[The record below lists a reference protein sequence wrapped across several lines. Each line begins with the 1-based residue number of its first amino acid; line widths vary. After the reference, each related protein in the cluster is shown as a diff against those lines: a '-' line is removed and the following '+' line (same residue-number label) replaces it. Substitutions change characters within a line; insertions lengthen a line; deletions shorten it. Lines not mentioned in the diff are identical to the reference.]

1 MKKPNKPNPTTNE
14 KKINEINLY
23 VNEFGNVVRD
33 VELEEINKFL
43 DENVPDKKIEESTDK
58 PIA

>member
-1 MKKPNKPNPTTNE
+1 MKKPNKPNPTTTE

-33 VELEEINKFL
+33 VKLEEINKFL